1 MARLNDEQYA
11 QILMDRLRRD
21 ILEARAMKLRASVVS
36 NMADEVELAA
46 GQLRIPDDSRRT
58 MRELSRE
65 ARSELRAAKAALREP
80 APVERVPAT
89 PAPAMA

>member
-46 GQLRIPDDSRRT
+46 GQLRIPDDSRRS

-65 ARSELRAAKAALREP
+65 ARNELRAAKAALREP
-80 APVERVPAT
+80 APVERVPTT
-89 PAPAMA
+89 PATAMA

>member
-1 MARLNDEQYA
+1 MARLSDEQYA

-46 GQLRIPDDSRRT
+46 GQLRIPDDSRRC

-65 ARSELRAAKAALREP
+65 ARNELRAAKAALREP
-80 APVERVPAT
+80 APVERVPAPQT
-89 PAPAMA
+89 PAMA

>member
-46 GQLRIPDDSRRT
+46 GQLRIPDDSRRS

-65 ARSELRAAKAALREP
+65 ARTELRAAKAALREP

-89 PAPAMA
+89 PATAMA

>member
-1 MARLNDEQYA
+1 MARLTDEQYA

-21 ILEARAMKLRASVVS
+21 ILEARAMKVRASVVS

-80 APVERVPAT
+80 APVEKT
-89 PAPAMA
+89 PVAPTPAMA

>member
-46 GQLRIPDDSRRT
+46 GQLRIPDDSRRS

-65 ARSELRAAKAALREP
+65 ARNELRAAKAALREP

-89 PAPAMA
+89 PATAMA